1 MGTFRQDTRL
11 GKMVPLMKT
20 DDYNDKSVTTEKLA
34 DKAVTDKKVAD
45 NAIATSNIK
54 DLSVT
59 SLKIANSSITTEKLA
74 DNAVTTEKIAQGAV
88 DSEQIQ
94 YDAIRNEHIEDD
106 AVTTD
111 KLFDR
116 CVQTDKLEDH
126 AVTMEKLADG
136 SVVNKKLA
144 PDAVSATKIADQAV
158 LVSKIANEVWEK
170 LKQEYLRIDGGN
182 AMHGDLKMNHKMILN
197 LSEIRGAL
205 DMGAAISLG
214 VNDTIVKMISFGN
227 DDNPVEDVIA
237 KLSVSGVT
245 FPKIK
250 VVSKGYM
257 TEDRTNIGFLVNDG
271 SVGLAMSDSD
281 IDGLFQQVF
290 QTVIG

>member
-1 MGTFRQDTRL
+1 MAEN
-11 GKMVPLMKT
+11 KK
-20 DDYNDKSVTTEKLA
+20 YNSILVSGRKDETLTYSRYIKDEETGKSVKE
-34 DKAVTDKKVAD
+34 
-45 NAIATSNIK
+45 
-54 DLSVT
+54 
-59 SLKIANSSITTEKLA
+59 SLDGKIN
-74 DNAVTTEKIAQGAV
+74 
-88 DSEQIQ
+88 
-94 YDAIRNEHIEDD
+94 
-106 AVTTD
+106 TTD
-111 KLFDR
+111 KIEIEQIAQA
-116 CVQTDKLEDH
+116 VWDKLKD
-126 AVTMEKLADG
+126 
-136 SVVNKKLA
+136 
-144 PDAVSATKIADQAV
+144 
-158 LVSKIANEVWEK
+158 
-170 LKQEYLRIDGGN
+170 EYLRLDGGN

-227 DDNPVEDVIA
+227 DGNPVEDVIA

-257 TEDRTNIGFLVNDG
+257 TEDRTKIGFLVNDG